1 MPPMRTRSGGRSEWL
16 LAACKFHALISPC
29 RATFPVPEFIH
40 VCKGVSDPPTQV
52 KTPCRKCIDIEAQK
66 IKDSNVQ
73 ANNDKMHQ
81 RTGAG
86 NDNFMKSLS
95 DGPNHDEFGTL
106 ICNKPEG
113 FVNLTMLGTKHWNEL
128 VHFIRVGKMVDEV
141 GTIVDRPDITPE
153 QKALQ
158 ILCQIAI
165 AQRNS
170 SLQVWEIGSLNKAY
184 AGMSSR
190 EIEEPLHSASSAD
203 TAFSSLWSD
212 DDVFDL
218 DTPDTPFFPDDVQK
232 AGMEQVAASDGG
244 ATTTIA

>member
-1 MPPMRTRSGGRSEWL
+1 
-16 LAACKFHALISPC
+16 
-29 RATFPVPEFIH
+29 
-40 VCKGVSDPPTQV
+40 VCPGVSDPPTQV

-73 ANNDKMHQ
+73 ANNDKMHH
-81 RTGAG
+81 RNGAG
-86 NDNFMKSLS
+86 NDNFMKSLA
-95 DGPNHDEFGTL
+95 DGPNYDEFGTL
-106 ICNKPEG
+106 ICNKPKG

-128 VHFIRVGKMVDEV
+128 DHFNRVGKMIDEI
-141 GTIVDRPDITPE
+141 GTIIDRPDITPE

-170 SLQVWEIGSLNKAY
+170 SLQAWEVGSLNKAY

-190 EIEEPLHSASSAD
+190 EIEQPLRSASSAD

-212 DDVFDL
+212 DDIFDL
-218 DTPDTPFFPDDVQK
+218 KTPDTPFFPQEVQK
-232 AGMEQVAASDGG
+232 AAMEHVGPSDGE
-244 ATTTIA
+244 TTVTIA